1 MQGTIRQVMVPNEF
15 SGIRK
20 PLVTR
25 GIWSSKSGCYFMF
38 SYALQVILSVLG
50 FNSPDIFTKTNNY
63 MQGHDVTVLIHNSS
77 SFFGVKYWYPDKTYV
92 FTGTD
97 YFTALYFE
105 QALKFNLRQ
114 A

>member
-1 MQGTIRQVMVPNEF
+1 MQGTIRQVMVPNEL

-20 PLVTR
+20 ALVTR
-25 GIWSSKSGCYFMF
+25 GIWSSKSGSWFIL

-63 MQGHDVTVLIHNSS
+63 MQGNDVTVLIHNAS

-105 QALKFNLRQ
+105 QALKFNLR
-114 A
+114 